1 MRLTALAIAAMLAAG
16 CASKGNLEPPAELVS
31 FESTLAVKR
40 LWSTGLGGN
49 DDTRVALAPAFDG
62 ERLFAAGNGGR
73 VVALSVADGRQIW
86 TQELEAT
93 LSGGPGYGGGLVVV
107 GGADGSVFALEAE
120 TGAVRWRRQVSS
132 EVLASPAVSG
142 QIVLVRSADE
152 RVYALDATDGG
163 ELWVHQQTM
172 PSLVLRGSAGFA
184 IANGIAV
191 TGYDNGR
198 VNALQIRDGQ
208 LVWETPVVTPTGRT
222 EIERMVDVNATPRII
237 GRDVYAVSFQGRVVA
252 LALETGRVLWS
263 QDISSSAGLA
273 ADGTLVYVTDADSE
287 VRAFDRLNGTRRW
300 HQAALRARSLT
311 APVVVGDAVAV
322 GDFDGWVHL
331 LSRTSG
337 ELVARVRAG
346 SGAIHTAPVVLG
358 PWLLVQTAGGTL
370 TAFRVGAE

>member
-1 MRLTALAIAAMLAAG
+1 MRAIALAFSILLVTG
-16 CASKGNLEPPAELVS
+16 CAMKGNLEAPADLVK
-31 FESTLAVKR
+31 FQSTLTVER

-49 DDTRVALAPAFDG
+49 ADTRVALAPVFDG
-62 ERLFAAGNGGR
+62 ERLFAAGNAGQ
-73 VVALSVADGRQIW
+73 VVALSVENGRRIW
-86 TQELEAT
+86 VQKLDVI
-93 LSGGPGYGGGLVVV
+93 LSGGPGRGAGLVVV
-107 GGADGSVFALEAE
+107 GGADGSVVALDAE
-120 TGAVRWRRQVSS
+120 TGAVRWRQRVTS
-132 EVLASPAVSG
+132 EVLAAPAVSG

-152 RVYALDATDGG
+152 RVYALDAADGG
-163 ELWVHQQTM
+163 QLWVHEQTM

-184 IANGIAV
+184 VADSVAI

-198 VNALQIRDGQ
+198 VNALQVRDGQ

-237 GRDVYAVSFQGRVVA
+237 GRDVYAVSYQGRLVA
-252 LALETGRVLWS
+252 LARETGRVLWS
-263 QDISSSAGLA
+263 QELSSSAGLT
-273 ADGTLVYVTDADSE
+273 ADGTSVYVTDADSE
-287 VRAFDRLNGTRRW
+287 VRAFDRFNGARSW
-300 HQAALRARSLT
+300 HQPAMRARSLT

-331 LSRTSG
+331 LSRSSG

-346 SGAIHTAPVVLG
+346 SGPIHSAPVALG